1 MQFSRYSPT
10 EKNMEETMK
19 VAAYVTHFLEQNS
32 HLMWGYIGGFNADIL
47 EVFCENPENRF
58 ILNYHEQASAFAV
71 NAYAAL
77 MEKPAVATASGAP
90 SFCNLVAGI
99 ANAYFD
105 SNPCVF
111 LAGSPHSLA
120 IRKDRTLRQNAFEE
134 IDMVHLVSD
143 ITKYAVKINCAQDVP
158 YELQKAFHIANTGR
172 KGPVLVDIPYNIARE
187 DIDLAGVKNYEPE
200 PEDYDVIDAR
210 KVGDLLRRA
219 KKPLILV
226 GGGARSNSVREKLRV
241 LLDKVHIPVVASLCG
256 LDVLAHDHPCFRGF
270 IGHYGNR
277 YANLA
282 VAHADCLII
291 MGSRLDERQMGGYR
305 TRLRQ
310 GAGIIRVD
318 VDRAELGR
326 KFDETIS
333 IHSTVENFLDVL
345 NNNKYERSAYDSWMA
360 LTNEW
365 KSRYPSYDYDIK
377 IHNANNFLH
386 VISEYLSDDC
396 VICADVGQNQMCVA
410 QAIRLDHDRRLI
422 NSAGYGSMGFS
433 LPAAIGAAYA
443 RPGTMIVSVNG
454 DGGIQMNIQELH
466 TLKRDNL
473 PVNVIVLNNTC
484 LGMIRK
490 TQEKLFH
497 GKTFVS
503 VDGYSVPDFESVSKA
518 YGIDYIKIERRE
530 DYGKLRTFFSSTSP
544 RFIEVSLPLLME
556 NYPEP
561 GDVIDRQNPLLSEEE
576 YGRISMEC
584 SQIV

>member
-1 MQFSRYSPT
+1 
-10 EKNMEETMK
+10 MEETMK
-19 VAAYVTHFLEQNS
+19 VAAYVTRFLEQNS
-32 HLMWGYIGGFNADIL
+32 RLMWGYIGGFNADIL
-47 EVFCENPENRF
+47 EMFCENSENRF

-71 NAYAAL
+71 NAYAVL
-77 MEKPAVATASGAP
+77 TEKPAVAIASGAP
-90 SFCNLVAGI
+90 SSCNLVAGI

-111 LAGSPHSLA
+111 LVGSPHSLA
-120 IRKDRTLRQNAFEE
+120 VRKDRTLRQNAFEE

-143 ITKYAVKINCAQDVP
+143 ITKYAVKISRAQDVP

-172 KGPVLVDIPYNIARE
+172 KGPVLVDLPYNIARE
-187 DIDLAGVKNYEPE
+187 DIDVSGLKSYEPE
-200 PEDYDVIDAR
+200 PEHYDDVDVRAVR
-210 KVGDLLRRA
+210 DLLQGA
-219 KKPLILV
+219 GKPLILV
-226 GGGARSNSVREKLRV
+226 GGGARRNSVREKLKA

-256 LDVLAHDHPCFRGF
+256 LDVLSHDHPCFRGF

-291 MGSRLDERQMGGYR
+291 LGSRLDERQMGGYR
-305 TRLRQ
+305 TRFRQ
-310 GAGIIRVD
+310 DAGIIRVD

-333 IHSTVENFLDVL
+333 IHSTVENFLDAL
-345 NNNKYERSAYDSWMA
+345 NKEEYDISAYSSWIS

-365 KSRYPSYDYDIK
+365 KNRYPSYDPEIK
-377 IHNANNFLH
+377 THNANNFMH
-386 VISEYLSDDC
+386 VISDYFSDDC

-410 QAIRLDHDRRLI
+410 QAARLDNDRRLI

-443 RPGTMIVSVNG
+443 RPGTMVVSVNG

-466 TLKRDNL
+466 TLTRDNL

-503 VDGYSVPDFESVSKA
+503 VDGYSVPDFEAVSKA
-518 YGIDYIKIERRE
+518 YGIDYIKIERKE
-530 DYGKLRTFFSSTSP
+530 DYAKLRTFFSSSSP
-544 RFIEVSLPLLME
+544 RFIEVSLPMMME

-576 YGRISMEC
+576 YKRICMEC
-584 SQIV
+584 S